1 MPTLNI
7 AIPDTLTEYVLR
19 QVEEQ
24 GYGSADDY
32 VGELIRSVQK
42 EEVRKKLEAELLL
55 GLESGPAE
63 PVTADDWQAMRQEVQ
78 RRHEMRQGNTQ

>member
-63 PVTADDWQAMRQEVQ
+63 PITVDDWQAMRQEVQ
-78 RRHEMRQGNTQ
+78 RRHFVSLV